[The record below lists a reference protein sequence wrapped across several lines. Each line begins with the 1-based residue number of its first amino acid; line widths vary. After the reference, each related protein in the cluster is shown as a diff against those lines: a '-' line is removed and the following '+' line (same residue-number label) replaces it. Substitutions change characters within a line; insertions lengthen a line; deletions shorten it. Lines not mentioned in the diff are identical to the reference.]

1 MMMSD
6 KAPTY
11 FISHGGGP
19 WPWLPPLRDHMTK
32 LEASLVDMVASWA
45 EPPKAILM
53 VSGHWE
59 ETGAIGVM
67 SSPNPPMLYDYSG
80 FPKEMYEISYPAPGA
95 PAFASRAYDLLKAA
109 GISAKLD
116 PQRGFDHGAFAPMAA
131 MYPKADMPIFE
142 ISLDAS
148 YDPMAH
154 VEIGR
159 ALAPLRA
166 EGVMIIGSGLSFH
179 NLRIMDKRGAK
190 PSQEFDKWLAETLVL
205 PPAER
210 LAALI
215 DWEKAPAA
223 RLAHKEEDHL
233 LPIFVALGA
242 AENEEVSRVYHET
255 DFGGFITASSYRFG

>member
-1 MMMSD
+1 MTH
-6 KAPTY
+6 KTPTY

-19 WPWLPPLRDHMTK
+19 WPWLPPLRERMTK
-32 LEASLVDMVASWA
+32 LEASLIDMVASWP

-59 ETGAIGVM
+59 EHGTIGVM
-67 SSPNPPMLYDYSG
+67 SSPRPSMEYDYYG

-95 PAFASRAYDLLKAA
+95 PEFAARTLELLTVS
-109 GISAKLD
+109 GILAKLD
-116 PQRGFDHGAFAPMAA
+116 PQRGFDHGTFAPMAV
-131 MYPKADMPIFE
+131 MYPEADMPLFE
-142 ISLDAS
+142 VSLNAS

-159 ALAPLRA
+159 ALAPLRE

-179 NLRIMDKRGAK
+179 NLRIMDARGAK
-190 PSQEFDKWLAETLVL
+190 PSREFDDWLLDTLAL
-205 PPAER
+205 SADER
-210 LAALI
+210 LAELV
-215 DWEKAPAA
+215 DWENAPAA

-242 AENEEVSRVYHET
+242 AEDEEASRVYHEK